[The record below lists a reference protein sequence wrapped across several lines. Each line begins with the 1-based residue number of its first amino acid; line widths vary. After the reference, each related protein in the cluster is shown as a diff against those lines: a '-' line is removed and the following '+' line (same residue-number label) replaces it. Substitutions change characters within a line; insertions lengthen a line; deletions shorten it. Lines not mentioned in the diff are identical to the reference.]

1 MKTLARLLRFLRPHK
16 RLVALA
22 FISLFGSTVLS
33 LALPR
38 ILGTSIDEVVER
50 GEFSYLAYAGLIV
63 IGIALGR
70 GLFAY
75 FESYYREAL
84 SQRVAY
90 DIRNALYDKL
100 QRLSFAYHDKQQTGQ
115 LMSRATADVEN
126 VRWFVNMGVVRLVYL
141 VLLVGAIAGIL
152 LSIDWALA
160 LMCLGFLP
168 IVTVRGINISGKLRG
183 IWNRAQERTGELGTI
198 MQESMVGI
206 KVVKAFHRAEYE
218 EKKFAAKSQ
227 ELSDENLLA
236 VRVQASNTP
245 LMNFLFT
252 GLIGLI
258 LWYGGHQ
265 IIEGKLTPGDLT
277 QFILYMAMLQM
288 PVRITGFLINLVA
301 RAISSGDRIFEI
313 LDAKSPVEEKPG
325 AVELKSVKGRVAF
338 ENVSF
343 DYEATAPLLRD
354 VSFEAAP
361 GQVVALLG
369 ATGSGKTTLAQLLP
383 RFYDVTGGRITID
396 SVDVRDAT
404 LESLRKTV
412 GVVQQD
418 VFLFSATV
426 RDNIAYGAHEASQ
439 ERVEWAA
446 KIARL
451 HDFIMSLPQGY
462 DTWVGERGITLSGG
476 QKQRV
481 AIARTLLT
489 DPRIIVLDD
498 STSSVDTKTEFEIR
512 EALNRLMEGRTT
524 FVIAQ
529 RLSTVKHAGLIIV
542 LKEGRILQR
551 GTHESLLRE
560 GGLYR
565 DIYELQLRPQEEAGE
580 KSAAAEARP

>member
-1 MKTLARLLRFLRPHK
+1 MKTLVRLLSFLRPNK

-22 FISLFGSTVLS
+22 FVSLFGSTILS
-33 LALPR
+33 LAVPR

-50 GEFSYLAYAGLIV
+50 GTFSYLAYAGLVI
-63 IGIALGR
+63 IGIAIAR

-141 VLLVGAIAGIL
+141 VLLVAAIAGIL

-160 LMCLGFLP
+160 LMCLSFLP
-168 IVTVRGINISGKLRG
+168 IVTIRGVNISRKLRAV
-183 IWNRAQERTGELGTI
+183 WNRAQERTGELGTL

-218 EKKFAAKSQ
+218 EKKFSAKSQ

-252 GLIGLI
+252 GLIGLM

-265 IIEGKLTPGDLT
+265 IIDGKLTPGDLT

-301 RAISSGDRIFEI
+301 RAISSGDRIFDI

-325 AVELKSVKGRVAF
+325 AIELKNVKGRVAF
-338 ENVSF
+338 DNVAF
-343 DYEATAPLLRD
+343 DYEETAPLLRE
-354 VSFEAAP
+354 VSFEAKP
-361 GQVVALLG
+361 GQVIALLG
-369 ATGSGKTTLAQLLP
+369 ATGSGKTTLVQLLP

-396 SVDVRDAT
+396 GTDVRDAT
-404 LESLRKTV
+404 LESLRQAV

-426 RDNIAYGAHEASQ
+426 RDNIAYGAHKANQ
-439 ERVEWAA
+439 EQVEWAA
-446 KIARL
+446 KIAQL
-451 HDFIMSLPQGY
+451 HDFIMSLPNGY
-462 DTWVGERGITLSGG
+462 GTWVGERGITLSGG

-498 STSSVDTKTEFEIR
+498 STSSVDTRTEYEIR
-512 EALNRLMEGRTT
+512 EALNRLMQGRTT
-524 FVIAQ
+524 FIIAQ
-529 RLSTVKHAGLIIV
+529 RLSTVKHADLIIV
-542 LKEGRILQR
+542 LKEGRVLQR

-565 DIYELQLRPQEEAGE
+565 EIYELQLRPQEEAGM
-580 KSAAAEARP
+580 KSAVEARP

>member
-1 MKTLARLLRFLRPHK
+1 MKTLVRLLGFLRPQK

-22 FISLFGSTVLS
+22 FVSLFGSTVLS

-50 GEFSYLAYAGLIV
+50 GTFSYLAYAGLVI
-63 IGIALGR
+63 IGIAIGR

-141 VLLVGAIAGIL
+141 VLLVGAVAGIL

-168 IVTVRGINISGKLRG
+168 IVTIRGVNISRKLRAV
-183 IWNRAQERTGELGTI
+183 WNRAQERTGELGTI

-218 EKKFAAKSQ
+218 EKKFSAKSQ

-265 IIEGKLTPGDLT
+265 IIDGKLTPGDLT

-313 LDAKSPVEEKPG
+313 LDARSPVEEKPG
-325 AVELKSVKGRVAF
+325 AIELKDVKGHVAF

-361 GQVVALLG
+361 GQIIALLG
-369 ATGSGKTTLAQLLP
+369 ATGSGKTTLVQLLP
-383 RFYDVTGGRITID
+383 RFYDVTGGRVTID
-396 SVDVRDAT
+396 GTDVRDAT
-404 LESLRKTV
+404 LESLRRAV

-426 RDNIAYGAHEASQ
+426 RDNIAYGAHRATKEK
-439 ERVEWAA
+439 VEWAA

-451 HDFIMSLPQGY
+451 HDFIMSLPNGY

-498 STSSVDTKTEFEIR
+498 STSSVDTKTEYEIR
-512 EALNRLMEGRTT
+512 EALNRLMQGRTT

-529 RLSTVKHAGLIIV
+529 RLSTVKHADLTIV

-565 DIYELQLRPQEEAGE
+565 EIYELQLRPQEEAGE
-580 KSAAAEARP
+580 KSAAVEARP